1 MTRSPEALVY
11 PVGVSAS
18 RWAFLAFLFVTAA
31 LIFILRLVYP
41 VWLYADYGA
50 YLLLLDNYARNPLF
64 DWWRD
69 EPASWGP
76 MLFFRYL
83 AGTTHG
89 GIVIAN
95 WYLSAWYVL
104 ALYVLNRRYRI
115 DWEGTGVLLLAF
127 GALLA
132 FVTIRATP
140 AYFLICFA
148 AFEAARARA
157 LPALALAFIACLF
170 HLSAALAVPGIVIAL
185 LQSRLGFID
194 KALRS
199 RVLLFVVG
207 FGIVIPFILLQSILG
222 DALQSLVNSVPLL
235 DRFTAYVQGDTS
247 QGLGPTRSIFHL
259 IYSGIVTVSLV
270 GYLVIAKDAS
280 NQLKTYLIVCF
291 GVYLFLSF
299 SPVSA
304 YRFSIFFV
312 MPLLLSFPWR
322 RIALGGVTPIAVAIV
337 SVVVFV
343 TGFTSVLIR

>member
-1 MTRSPEALVY
+1 MTRAPASLVY
-11 PVGVSAS
+11 PLDAPSP
-18 RWAFLAFLFVTAA
+18 RWSFLTFLFVTAV

-41 VWLYADYGA
+41 VWLFGDYGA
-50 YLLLLDNYARNPLF
+50 YLLLLDSYARNPLF

-89 GIVIAN
+89 GLVIAN
-95 WYLSAWYVL
+95 WYLSAWYVA
-104 ALYVLNRRYRI
+104 ALYMLNRRYRI
-115 DWEGTGVLLLAF
+115 DWEGTGILLLAF

-148 AFEAARARA
+148 AFEAARGRT
-157 LPALALAFIACLF
+157 LPALALAVVACLF

-185 LQSRLGFID
+185 LQPRLKFID
-194 KALRS
+194 RALRS

-222 DALQSLVNSVPLL
+222 NALQSVVSSVPLL
-235 DRFTAYVQGDTS
+235 DRFTVYLQGDTS
-247 QGLGPTRSIFHL
+247 QGAGPTRSIFHL

-270 GYLVIAKDAS
+270 GYLVVAKDAS
-280 NQLKTYLIVCF
+280 NQLKTFLIVCF

-322 RIALGGVTPIAVAIV
+322 RIALGGVTPVAVAIV

-343 TGFTSVLIR
+343 TSFTGVLIR